1 MRFGIAAFL
10 CIQIC
15 RVTSAQEPKAPAD
28 SVPRDTVPSESVPV
42 YSRHGLLLPA
52 LAAAAL
58 VLAVAPSAATTLA
71 TPGDTAM
78 PGSPTRDHVSAYV
91 TGGGSWIEGQTW
103 AYSGSVEV
111 LRNGWYAETKVETV
125 HLPRHFQ
132 YQSLSVG
139 YLFRPKGGVT
149 GGATIGYR
157 RASRDRTQSGVTLGF
172 PMMVDGTD
180 GTARVE
186 PTYVFSPSGV
196 NWNYRFLGELAIGD
210 GPFSWGLSI
219 DAKSFPL
226 ERHGKLFT
234 SAIALLIGVR
244 F

>member
-1 MRFGIAAFL
+1 MRFGIAGFL

-15 RVTSAQEPKAPAD
+15 RVMWAQEPKAPAD
-28 SVPRDTVPSESVPV
+28 SVPRDTVPSDSVPLHHP
-42 YSRHGLLLPA
+42 HGMVLG

-58 VLAVAPSAATTLA
+58 VLAVAPSVATTLA

-78 PGSPTRDHVSAYV
+78 PGSPARDHVSAYV
-91 TGGGSWIEGQTW
+91 TGGGSWKEGQTW
-103 AYSGSVEV
+103 AYSASVE
-111 LRNGWYAETKVETV
+111 LLKNGWYTEMRVETF

-139 YLFRPKGGVT
+139 YLFRPKGGVA

-157 RASRDRTQSGVTLGF
+157 RASRDRTQRGVTIGF

-180 GTARVE
+180 GTVRVE

-196 NWNYRFLGELAIGD
+196 SWNYRFLGELAIGD
-210 GPFSWGLSI
+210 GPFSWGLSM

-234 SAIALLIGVR
+234 SAFALLIGVR
-244 F
+244 L